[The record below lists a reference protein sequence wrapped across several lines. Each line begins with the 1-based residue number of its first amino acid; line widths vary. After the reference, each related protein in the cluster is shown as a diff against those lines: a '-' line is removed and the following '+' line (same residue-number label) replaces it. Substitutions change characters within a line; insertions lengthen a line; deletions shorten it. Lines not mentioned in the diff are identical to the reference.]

1 MAAVS
6 YDRQTINSPNP
17 LARFAHRS
25 RMARSVALVEQ
36 HLPQRGVVVDFGAGT
51 GRLLSSLGDRR
62 PDAGLFAIEP
72 YMPPAGDTRLHYV
85 QDFAAL
91 TESPDV
97 ISAFEVC
104 EHLSDIETAQF
115 LWNARE
121 ALKTDG
127 RLIVSVPIMVGGALL
142 LKELNRA
149 ILFRRGSDYSAS
161 ELVAGTLGRSVLRPA
176 DRGPTHKGFDFRWLR
191 ERLSQRFVVEAQI
204 LSPLP
209 LPWWANSQIFFVC
222 RKI

>member
-25 RMARSVALVEQ
+25 RLVRSVALVEQ
-36 HLPQRGVVVDFGAGT
+36 HLPLHGTVVDFGAGT
-51 GRLLSSLGDRR
+51 GLLLSSLGDRR

-72 YMPPAGDTRLHYV
+72 YMPPAGDARLHYV
-85 QDFAAL
+85 REFAAL
-91 TESPDV
+91 PARPDV

-104 EHLSDIETAQF
+104 EHLSDVEISRF
-115 LWNARE
+115 LWEAWE
-121 ALKTDG
+121 ALNSDG

-149 ILFRRGSDYSAS
+149 ILFRRGSDYSPS
-161 ELVAGTLGRSVLRPA
+161 ELVAGTLGRTVPRPA

-191 ERLSQRFVVEAQI
+191 ERLRQRFVVEEQI

-222 RKI
+222 RKA

>member
-36 HLPQRGVVVDFGAGT
+36 HLPLQGTLVDFGAGT
-51 GRLLSSLGDRR
+51 GRLLSALGDRR
-62 PDAGLFAIEP
+62 PDARLFAIEP
-72 YMPPAGDTRLHYV
+72 YMPPAGDPRLRYIS
-85 QDFAAL
+85 DFAAL
-91 TESPDV
+91 GDSPDV

-104 EHLSDIETAQF
+104 EHLSDAEISRF
-115 LWNARE
+115 LWE
-121 ALKTDG
+121 AWEVLKTGG

-149 ILFRRGSDYSAS
+149 ILFRRASDYSAA
-161 ELVAGTLGRSVLRPA
+161 ELVAGMLGRAVPRPI

-191 ERLSQRFVVEAQI
+191 ERLRQRFDVEEQI

-222 RKI
+222 RKA